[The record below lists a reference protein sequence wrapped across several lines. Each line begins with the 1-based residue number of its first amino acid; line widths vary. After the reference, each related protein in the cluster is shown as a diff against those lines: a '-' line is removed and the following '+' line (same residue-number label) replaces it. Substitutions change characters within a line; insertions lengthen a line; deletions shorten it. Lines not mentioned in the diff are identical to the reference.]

1 MTVGT
6 HCDGIERHQPRS
18 FLLMKGLLIFLAAVT
33 LLFAYVARSVADDAI
48 PDDYR
53 YLARINVRPVVI
65 NCVAEIDRW
74 IRTSARYDM
83 FLAPD
88 VRLLRAK
95 VRAFRGIDG
104 VAGSGPRVDS
114 TVTVRAS
121 ARVRPRGAWL
131 PVTAKCKIWHTHVV
145 GVMIQPS
152 ELR

>member
-1 MTVGT
+1 
-6 HCDGIERHQPRS
+6 
-18 FLLMKGLLIFLAAVT
+18 MKGLLIFLAT
-33 LLFAYVARSVADDAI
+33 LMLLFVHVARSNADDSI
-48 PDDYR
+48 PEDYR

-74 IRTSARYDM
+74 IRTSAKYDM

-95 VRAFRGIDG
+95 VRAFRGMEDH
-104 VAGSGPRVDS
+104 ANTEPLVDS

-121 ARVRPRGAWL
+121 ARLRPRGAWV
-131 PVTAKCKIWHTHVV
+131 PVIARCKVWRTHVV
-145 GVMIQPS
+145 SVALTPL